1 MKTLVTIGR
10 GGTGKSSFTALMA
23 KALIEAN
30 QAPILLVDA
39 DPDQNLAE
47 MLGVDLKEAG
57 KSTIAD
63 LIVSTFIKGG
73 GTTVGVPPTQ
83 RIESRIWENG
93 LYESKNFDFMAVG
106 TKWVEGCYCMPNSAL
121 KGALESL
128 TKTYKYV
135 LIDSPAGLEN
145 LNRRITSNVNDV
157 FDILD
162 HSKKSQDHVRR
173 AYKIAKEVDMQFEN
187 FYIVGGYRFPAELGK
202 QAEDDLKFKYLGK
215 IEADDELDEYVLD
228 GKSLLDLSKDNKAYL
243 SVKKILQSLGY
254 LIIPES
260 FTQFF
265 GNLAYLYLHRDFCLR
280 NLERF
285 KKTVIQ
291 HSRKPLQR
299 FPN

>member
-1 MKTLVTIGR
+1 MKTLVTVGR

-23 KALIEAN
+23 KCFIEAGVS
-30 QAPILLVDA
+30 PLLLVDA
-39 DPDQNLAE
+39 DPDQNLGE

-63 LIVSTFIKGG
+63 LIVSTFIEQG
-73 GTTVGVPPTQ
+73 GTTVGIPPTQ

-93 LYESKNFDFMAVG
+93 LYESKNFDFLAVG

-128 TKTYKYV
+128 TKNYKFV
-135 LIDSPAGLEN
+135 LVDSPAGLEN
-145 LNRRITSNVNDV
+145 LNRRITSEVNDI

-173 AYKIAKEVDMQFEN
+173 AYKIAKEVDMKFEN

-215 IEADDELDEYVLD
+215 IIADDQLDEYVLD
-228 GKSLLDLSKDNKAYL
+228 GKSLLDLPNDNKGYL
-243 SVKKILQSLGY
+243 SVKKILNRLGY
-254 LIIPES
+254 L
-260 FTQFF
+260 
-265 GNLAYLYLHRDFCLR
+265 
-280 NLERF
+280 
-285 KKTVIQ
+285 
-291 HSRKPLQR
+291 
-299 FPN
+299 

>member
-23 KALIEAN
+23 KAFIEAN

-63 LIVSTFIKGG
+63 LIVSTFIEGG
-73 GTTVGVPPTQ
+73 GTTVGIPPTQ

-93 LYESKNFDFMAVG
+93 LYEGKNFDFMAVG

-128 TKTYKYV
+128 TKNYKYI

-145 LNRRITSNVNDV
+145 LNRRITSNVDDI

-173 AYKIAKEVDMQFEN
+173 AYKIAKEVDMKFEN

-202 QAEDDLKFKYLGK
+202 QAEAELKFKYLGK
-215 IEADDELDEYVLD
+215 IESDEQLDEFVLN
-228 GKSLLDLSKDNKAYL
+228 GKSLLDLPKDNKAYI
-243 SVKKILQSLGY
+243 SVINIVKTLGY
-254 LIIPES
+254 L
-260 FTQFF
+260 
-265 GNLAYLYLHRDFCLR
+265 
-280 NLERF
+280 
-285 KKTVIQ
+285 
-291 HSRKPLQR
+291 
-299 FPN
+299 